1 MNLSHNLHSPDLR
14 ERIRQ
19 LEEQVEDFE
28 NLNAALESIWSAV
41 GVEAVLKH
49 IIEATFQVCHADE
62 ASIVLV
68 DTANEGEVKTLIRGR
83 ESGEEMLDKY
93 LNHLLVGWVCH
104 HHAPLLTEDLPEV
117 FGRKNIKEKYAG
129 IASALSFPLVSGE
142 KITGVINLISGNEA
156 RKFGQRELRLTR
168 TLASQCAQFI
178 RNARL
183 QEELF
188 HETRRLKKEVL
199 DKYALHG
206 IIGRSPEMRAV
217 FSLLERV
224 IPTDAQVLLEG
235 ESGTG
240 KERIAR
246 AIHYNGPRQAH
257 PFVALDCGT
266 LPASLLESELFGYVK
281 GAFTGAH
288 QNRRGLFEEA
298 HGGTL
303 FLDEIANM
311 PPEIQAKFLRAIQ
324 EGEIRPLG
332 TGQMHKVDV
341 RIIAALSGNLQN
353 LVEAGKFRQDLFY
366 RLNVV
371 RISLPPLRNRKED
384 ITILAD
390 LFLRAMNEKYHKG
403 IKGFN
408 AEVIPLLEACPWPG
422 NVRELEHAVERAVV
436 LCDSDRLSRKDF
448 SFLETPPAGGDE
460 ASPAFSVSSLH
471 DALNVF
477 KKQYIERVLKQTG
490 GNQKKA
496 AEMLNIQRTYLN
508 RLIKELGVGDL

>member
-1 MNLSHNLHSPDLR
+1 MDKPLDSQSRKDR
-14 ERIRQ
+14 EKIRR
-19 LEEQVEDFE
+19 LEEQIRDFE

-49 IIEATFQVCHADE
+49 IMEATFQVCHADE

-68 DTANEGEVKTLIRGR
+68 DTANEGEAKTLIRGK
-83 ESGEEMLDKY
+83 ESGEEMLDKF
-93 LNHLLVGWVCH
+93 LHDLLVGWVCH
-104 HHAPLLTEDLPEV
+104 HHAPLLTDHLAEV

-129 IASALSFPLVSGE
+129 IVSALSFPLISGE
-142 KITGVINLISGNEA
+142 KITGVINLISGDPA
-156 RKFGQRELRLTR
+156 RKFGERELRLMR

-188 HETRRLKKEVL
+188 DETRRLKKEVL
-199 DKYALHG
+199 DKYALYG

-224 IPTDAQVLLEG
+224 IPTDVQVLLEG

-246 AIHYNGPRQAH
+246 AIHYNGPRQAN
-257 PFVALDCGT
+257 PFVALDCGA

-288 QNRRGLFEEA
+288 KDRKGLFEEA

-311 PPEIQAKFLRAIQ
+311 PAEIQAKFLRAIQ

-332 TGQMHKVDV
+332 TGQMRKVDV
-341 RIIAALSGNLQN
+341 RIIAAGSGNLQEQ
-353 LVEAGKFRQDLFY
+353 VEAGKFRQDLFY

-371 RISLPPLRNRKED
+371 RIPLPPLRNRNED
-384 ITILAD
+384 IPVLANH
-390 LFLRAMNEKYHKG
+390 FLRAMNEKYHKR
-403 IKGFN
+403 IKGFK
-408 AEVIPLLEACPWPG
+408 ADAITLLGSYPWPG

-436 LCDSDRLSRKDF
+436 LCDSDQLSRKDF
-448 SFLETPPAGGDE
+448 SFLETPPAGSEE
-460 ASPAFSVSSLH
+460 ASPAFSASSLH

-477 KKQYIERVLKQTG
+477 KKQYIERVLKQSG

-496 AEMLNIQRTYLN
+496 AEALNIQRTYLN
-508 RLIKELGVGDL
+508 RLIKELKID